1 MKRSIIK
8 QSDLSIIE
16 EACLQELI
24 ASNMYRNLSIQC
36 LGLGY
41 FGASKFFDNEAN
53 DELKHYSLHVE
64 FLNNRGKNASVP
76 AINAQ
81 TKEVSSLEQA
91 LTIAYKAEYQLGE
104 LYNKWYSQAE
114 VPTMIHLQQF
124 VEIQVKAIGEYGD
137 WLARLGLVS
146 DDSCG
151 ILLID
156 KEMGEV

>member
-8 QSDLSIIE
+8 QVDLTVIE
-16 EACLQELI
+16 EACLQELT

-41 FGASKFFDNEAN
+41 FGASKFFNNEAN
-53 DELKHYSLHVE
+53 DELKHYGLHVE
-64 FLNNRGKNASVP
+64 FLNSRGKNACVP
-76 AINAQ
+76 AITEQ

-91 LTIAYKAEYQLGE
+91 LTIAYKAEYQLGD
-104 LYNKWYSQAE
+104 LYNKWYKQVE
-114 VPTMIHLQQF
+114 TPTMIHLQQF

-156 KEMGEV
+156 KELGE

>member
-8 QSDLSIIE
+8 QSDLTIIE
-16 EACLQELI
+16 EACLQELT

-41 FGASKFFDNEAN
+41 FGASKFFDNEST
-53 DELKHYSLHVE
+53 DKLKHYNLHAE

-76 AINAQ
+76 TINAQ
-81 TKEVSSLEQA
+81 TKKVTSLEQA
-91 LTIAYKAEYQLGE
+91 LTIAYKAECQLGE
-104 LYNKWYSQAE
+104 LYNNWYSQLE

-137 WLARLGLVS
+137 WLARLSLVS
-146 DDSCG
+146 DDSYG